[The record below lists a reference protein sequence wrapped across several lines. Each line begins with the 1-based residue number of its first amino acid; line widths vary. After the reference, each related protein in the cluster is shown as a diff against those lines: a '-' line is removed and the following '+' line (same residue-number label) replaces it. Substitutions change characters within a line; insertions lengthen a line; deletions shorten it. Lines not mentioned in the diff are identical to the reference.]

1 MTSASM
7 PDLLCGQQPDLPE
20 DLVIG
25 VDTHR
30 DANVV
35 VALSVTG
42 RVLGDASFPTT
53 TGGYQQLLAWARAHG
68 TLRRAGLEGTN
79 SYGAGLNRYL
89 RGQDIAIIEVNFPD
103 KATRRRRG
111 KNDVIDAEHAARAVL
126 AGTATAVA
134 KTVDGPVEA
143 LRLLKLAKNS
153 AVKARTQALNQ
164 LKAVLVT
171 ADATLRDSLHGLGPK
186 TLLRRCAALTAGTD
200 LTHTT
205 NAAVYTLRSLAV
217 RILTLSTEIDELTAQ
232 LHTIIDAHRPQLLQR
247 LGVGPDNAATL
258 LITAGDN
265 PGRLRHEAA
274 FAALCGASPVEV
286 SSGRTDR
293 HRLNYGGDRQA
304 NAALYRIVLTRLRHD
319 PATRAYRDRR
329 RTEGKTP
336 REIIRCLKRYIA
348 REIYGFLLPAT
359 P

>member
-1 MTSASM
+1 MTTTSM
-7 PDLLCGQQPDLPE
+7 PELRAGQQPDLPE

-25 VDTHR
+25 VDTHK
-30 DANVV
+30 DTNVV
-35 VALSVTG
+35 VALSITG
-42 RVLGDASFPTT
+42 VVLGDATFATTT
-53 TGGYQQLLAWARAHG
+53 TGYRHLLAWARSHG
-68 TLRRAGLEGTN
+68 RLTRAGVEGTS

-89 RGQDIAIIEVNFPD
+89 RTQNIAVIEVNFPD

-126 AGTATAVA
+126 GGDARAVA
-134 KTVDGPVEA
+134 KSIDGPVEA
-143 LRLLKLAKNS
+143 LRMLKLAKNS

-171 ADATLRDSLHGLGPK
+171 AEDTLRESLRTLGPK
-186 TLLRRCAALTAGTD
+186 AQLRACAALSADTGLTDAG
-200 LTHTT
+200 
-205 NAAVYTLRSLAV
+205 AAAAYVLRGLAT
-217 RILTLSTEIDELTAQ
+217 RILTLTTEIDDLARQ
-232 LHTIIDAHRPQLLQR
+232 LHTIIATCNPQLLQR

-274 FAALCGASPVEV
+274 FAALCGASPVEI
-286 SSGRTDR
+286 SSGPKKR
-293 HRLNYGGDRQA
+293 HRLNFGGDRQA

-319 PATRAYRDRR
+319 PTTRAYRDQRI
-329 RTEGKTP
+329 TEGKTP
-336 REIIRCLKRYIA
+336 REIIRSLKRYIA
-348 REIYGFLLPAT
+348 REIYPLLTPAT